1 MKNIIDWIKKH
12 TADILIILGAISA
25 ILVNL
30 QSSGVTAP
38 WMSITIAIIALAIEV
53 IKHGVSEK
61 AIKLVTE
68 AVLIIIEVIKKE
80 DAPSSIEEAVGTSK
94 IFVEERLRKAIDK

>member
-1 MKNIIDWIKKH
+1 MKKIFDWIKAH

-30 QSSGVTAP
+30 QASGVNST

-53 IKHGVSEK
+53 MKHGVSEK
-61 AIKLVTE
+61 AIKLITE
-68 AVLIIIEVIKKE
+68 AVLIILEAIKKD
-80 DAPSSIEEAVGTSK
+80 DAATDAEVVGILKTD
-94 IFVEERLRKAIDK
+94 VESRLREAIK

>member
-1 MKNIIDWIKKH
+1 MKNIFDWIKAH

-30 QSSGVTAP
+30 QQSGLNAT
-38 WMSITIAIIALAIEV
+38 WMSITIAVIALAIEV
-53 IKHGVSEK
+53 MKHGISEK

-68 AVLIIIEVIKKE
+68 AVLIILEAIKADSGVVSDKEV
-80 DAPSSIEEAVGTSK
+80 VGVLKTD
-94 IFVEERLRKAIDK
+94 VETRLREAIK